1 MGLAL
6 AKVYNDRE
14 DSMKTITLYCDGTYY
29 SIAPTMKSIR
39 IHGIEFEFLRDQNT
53 MRYTYPEGDR
63 IEFSIGA
70 GELFI
75 DVTETHKGSGL
86 TKSREY
92 PWSNAFQKIIVRF
105 H

>member
-6 AKVYNDRE
+6 AKVYTE
-14 DSMKTITLYCDGTYY
+14 SEESMNTITLYCDGTYY
-29 SIAPTMKSIR
+29 SISPSMKSIR
-39 IHGIEFEFLRDQNT
+39 IHSVQFEFLRAENT
-53 MRYTYPEGDR
+53 LRYTYREGDR
-63 IEFSIGA
+63 VDFSIGA

-75 DVTETHKGSGL
+75 DVTETHTNTTE

-105 H
+105 R